1 MWWSP
6 PPDNFIE
13 EQVRSLKAVLE
24 SVANQDKIFIP
35 PLPRFM
41 FSSCCEITIHAPNT
55 RSQSHS
61 TLALTEHTQQRKT
74 ITKACY
80 AKGVKKFKVMDAL
93 GTLTPTQQRYSD
105 KATALHKLTHRN
117 NVHLLEKGYT
127 ILVERIVADSKA
139 MKEGRTAADATQQQR
154 ETGDNGQEMALWG
167 GFFTMVGSHKL
178 PALWLQLG
186 EWPTFSSAFSST
198 SFSCPHMHSIVNKK
212 HFLVVH

>member
-1 MWWSP
+1 M
-6 PPDNFIE
+6 
-13 EQVRSLKAVLE
+13 
-24 SVANQDKIFIP
+24 
-35 PLPRFM
+35 
-41 FSSCCEITIHAPNT
+41 
-55 RSQSHS
+55 
-61 TLALTEHTQQRKT
+61 
-74 ITKACY
+74 
-80 AKGVKKFKVMDAL
+80 
-93 GTLTPTQQRYSD
+93 
-105 KATALHKLTHRN
+105 
-117 NVHLLEKGYT
+117 HLLEKGYT

-186 EWPTFSSAFSST
+186 EWPTFSSAFSSN

>member
-1 MWWSP
+1 M
-6 PPDNFIE
+6 
-13 EQVRSLKAVLE
+13 
-24 SVANQDKIFIP
+24 
-35 PLPRFM
+35 
-41 FSSCCEITIHAPNT
+41 
-55 RSQSHS
+55 
-61 TLALTEHTQQRKT
+61 AL
-74 ITKACY
+74 
-80 AKGVKKFKVMDAL
+80 DAL
-93 GTLTPTQQRYSD
+93 GTRTPTQQKYSD

-186 EWPTFSSAFSST
+186 EWPTFSSAFSSN

-212 HFLVVH
+212 TFFSSSLMLLYVKNKIVVFICFRKEKKVRSYMYHIHASLYFLYFL